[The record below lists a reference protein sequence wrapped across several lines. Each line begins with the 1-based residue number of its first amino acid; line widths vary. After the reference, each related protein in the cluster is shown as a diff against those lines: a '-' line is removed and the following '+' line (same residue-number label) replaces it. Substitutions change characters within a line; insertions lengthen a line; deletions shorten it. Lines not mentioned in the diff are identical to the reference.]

1 MAKSV
6 FSFSPS
12 TVKSVINAFS
22 KASKAELTAK
32 QTRNQAGQKMVD
44 DLTVSWP
51 GGDKAKFFEQ
61 SKARAACLEVFTAC
75 DGLSESAVKNYPMSV
90 KLAFVH
96 GIAFE
101 ASLFTKQGKEAAG
114 IATPSAGTANDGAS
128 GTVKT
133 TNKAALFKTLS
144 KALAQARLLDDADF
158 VGDLTD
164 TIQDHYPDFK
174 ETVLDK

>member
-6 FSFSPS
+6 FSFSAS
-12 TVKSVINAFS
+12 TVKSVVSAFA
-22 KASKAELTAK
+22 KASKLELSVK
-32 QTRNQAGQKMVD
+32 ETRNQAGQKMVD
-44 DLTVSWP
+44 DLVVSCDQA
-51 GGDKAKFFEQ
+51 DKAKYFDKV
-61 SKARAACLEVFTAC
+61 KARAACIEVFTKA
-75 DGLSESAVKNYPMSV
+75 GLSESAIKNYPMSV
-90 KLAFVH
+90 KLAFIH
-96 GIAFE
+96 NIPFE

-114 IATPSAGTANDGAS
+114 IATPSAGTASDGAS

-174 ETVLDK
+174 ETVLTK